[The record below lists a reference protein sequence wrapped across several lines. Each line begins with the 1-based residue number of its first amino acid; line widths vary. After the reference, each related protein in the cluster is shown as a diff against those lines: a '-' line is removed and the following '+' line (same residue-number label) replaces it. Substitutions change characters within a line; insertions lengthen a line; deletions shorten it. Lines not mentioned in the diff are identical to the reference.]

1 MISILKGFFKL
12 IRVEICLFA
21 TIGLFVSG
29 ILAEDLTGFQW
40 EFLIAFLIIFFS
52 AAGSLA
58 INDYFDFEIDRENQR
73 KDRPIVLGL
82 ISRKTAL
89 YTGILF
95 LVIVVI
101 LSIFLNLT
109 AMIFTLISFPIFY
122 LYSLGLKRIFPFKNL
137 LIAGSYSATIL
148 FGSLI
153 SDSFLEPIIIYFA
166 IMGFIIGLGSEIMFD
181 IADIEGDKVQRVKT
195 IPNKFGT
202 KKAAILS
209 IFTYFVIIVLDPLPF
224 YVFIDSRFYFDYVF
238 LALICIPILGYI
250 ILSISLF
257 RNQTKENTVKLR
269 KLIFLVMQI
278 GTIAYLIGALV

>member
-1 MISILKGFFKL
+1 MFRILKGFFKL

-52 AAGSLA
+52 AAGSFA

-95 LVIVVI
+95 LVAVVI
-101 LSIFLNLT
+101 LSIFLNLP
-109 AMIFTLISFPIFY
+109 AMILALTSISIIY
-122 LYSLGLKRIFPFKNL
+122 LYSLGLKRIFLFKNL

-153 SDSFLEPIIIYFA
+153 SDSFLEPITIYFA
-166 IMGFIIGLGSEIMFD
+166 IMGFIVGLGSEIMFD
-181 IADIEGDKVQRVKT
+181 IADIKGDKVQHVKT

-238 LALICIPILGYI
+238 LSLICIPILGYI
-250 ILSISLF
+250 FLSISLF
-257 RNQTKENTVKLR
+257 KNQTKENTVKLR

>member
-52 AAGSLA
+52 AAGSFAL
-58 INDYFDFEIDRENQR
+58 NDYFDFEIDEENQR

-89 YTGILF
+89 YTAILF
-95 LVIVVI
+95 FVIVVI

-109 AMIFTLISFPIFY
+109 AMIFTLISIPIFY
-122 LYSLGLKRIFPFKNL
+122 LYSLGLKRIFLFKNL

-153 SDSFLEPIIIYFA
+153 SDSFLEPITIYFA

-195 IPNKFGT
+195 FPNKFGT
-202 KKAAILS
+202 KTASILS

-224 YVFIDSRFYFDYVF
+224 YVFIDSRFYLDYVF

-250 ILSISLF
+250 FLSISLYK
-257 RNQTKENTVKLR
+257 NQTKENILKLR

-278 GTIAYLIGALV
+278 GTIAYLVGALV

>member
-21 TIGLFVSG
+21 AIGLFVSG

-40 EFLIAFLIIFFS
+40 DFLIAFLILFFS
-52 AAGSLA
+52 TAGSFA
-58 INDYFDFEIDRENQR
+58 INDYFDLEIDRENQR

-89 YTGILF
+89 FTAILL
-95 LVIVVI
+95 LVTVVI
-101 LSIFLNLT
+101 LSTFLNLT
-109 AMIFTLISFPIFY
+109 AMIFALTSISIFY
-122 LYSLGLKRIFPFKNL
+122 LYSLGLKRIFLFKNL

-153 SDSFLEPIIIYFA
+153 SDSFLEPITIYFA

-181 IADIEGDKVQRVKT
+181 IADIEGDKAQLVNT

-202 KKAAILS
+202 QKAAILS
-209 IFTYFVIIVLDPLPF
+209 IFIYFVIIVLDSLPF
-224 YVFIDSRFYFDYVF
+224 YVFFDSRFYFDYVF

-250 ILSISLF
+250 LLSISLF
-257 RNQTKENTVKLR
+257 KNQTKENTVGNCCVKSYPILP
-269 KLIFLVMQI
+269 LAF
-278 GTIAYLIGALV
+278 

>member
-1 MISILKGFFKL
+1 MISISKGFFKL
-12 IRVEICLFA
+12 IRVELCLFA

-52 AAGSLA
+52 AAGSFA
-58 INDYFDFEIDRENQR
+58 INDYFDYEIDRENHR
-73 KDRPIVLGL
+73 EDRPIVLGL
-82 ISRKTAL
+82 ISRKAALSTA
-89 YTGILF
+89 ILF
-95 LVIVVI
+95 FVTVVI

-109 AMIFTLISFPIFY
+109 AMILSLTGISIFY
-122 LYSLGLKRIFPFKNL
+122 LYSLGLKRIFLFKNL

-153 SDSFLEPIIIYFA
+153 SDSFLEPITIYFA

-181 IADIEGDKVQRVKT
+181 IADIEGDKVQLVKT

-202 KKAAILS
+202 QKAAILS

-238 LALICIPILGYI
+238 LALIYIPILGYI
-250 ILSISLF
+250 FLSISLF
-257 RNQTKENTVKLR
+257 KNQTKENIVKLR

>member
-1 MISILKGFFKL
+1 M
-12 IRVEICLFA
+12 EICLFA

-52 AAGSLA
+52 AAGSFAL
-58 INDYFDFEIDRENQR
+58 NDYFDFEIDEENQR

-89 YTGILF
+89 YTAILF
-95 LVIVVI
+95 FVIVVI

-109 AMIFTLISFPIFY
+109 AMIFTLISIPIFY
-122 LYSLGLKRIFPFKNL
+122 LYSLGLKRIFLFKNL

-153 SDSFLEPIIIYFA
+153 SDSFLEPITIYFA

-181 IADIEGDKVQRVKT
+181 
-195 IPNKFGT
+195 
-202 KKAAILS
+202 
-209 IFTYFVIIVLDPLPF
+209 
-224 YVFIDSRFYFDYVF
+224 
-238 LALICIPILGYI
+238 
-250 ILSISLF
+250 
-257 RNQTKENTVKLR
+257 
-269 KLIFLVMQI
+269 
-278 GTIAYLIGALV
+278 